1 MITAIFNMIAMVC
14 NNSSLIFGAAIL
26 AGAFKISAHSLS
38 YGHLRSTLASA
49 AVDALVVPMI
59 IALTLTSGSLKT
71 NLTVEST
78 ISGSLTSIA
87 NVPIVI
93 AIVPVVA
100 SHVGQTVGAAV
111 ETAFNGVNTSYPL
124 ISASGTGFLNPL
136 RILVAT
142 RTAVNDLGIIPSQI
156 STVVSTCVNT
166 DSGLDLSAVQSS
178 VMDVSNSGVPPEQTL
193 AINNVTGT
201 GVGALLWA
209 ATQSSGTVT
218 SMADITGGG
227 APQANPSIPMVPCAQ
242 AAQMVA
248 NNISFAL
255 NSKNFARVVQ
265 GSIQASDN
273 PIQNP
278 GAANPYTLDALSA
291 KYSAIR
297 NPNAITAAVGGQTQA
312 NTEMMNLLFSEMVE
326 QQLDCLSLSGSN
338 KTLCQ
343 SDILTRTEL
352 ERKALKDAA
361 NANIAMKYLGIFSND
376 LLAILIGLGPVL
388 FVVMMFMGEGFAKPL
403 NAWVQMILW
412 PILMSEVGAELI
424 NGIMYFKVA
433 TFFQSMSQGG
443 TISQSLA
450 YNAYTELANQ
460 ISMASSLMGGLPQLM
475 GVIFALGGSAALNS
489 VANEISSGQTD
500 AADSLAAPLQNSAPI
515 VSQSSVANTT
525 QGLRDASTIIN
536 GQVDPVHASM
546 NSNMANS
553 LNNTISESQS
563 QSKTNTEDMKFTNA
577 ITKGSSHSE
586 TNGLKLS
593 EGLQSY
599 YEESLKKGSGESS
612 DQSSSN
618 SNSSNN
624 QTSNSASTNAKIS
637 FGLGVG
643 LSGPSA
649 NMGGSLDRHTGA
661 TDTDT
666 SSSAKETAQ
675 RNAISENTNRDRAL
689 RETRSHAND
698 QSFGEEDR
706 KYLDHAISGNT
717 AIGETI
723 TNADSKTNAQVRGE
737 EASQRMSLFTQDGI
751 KMQQLATGFAT
762 NQAFRSY
769 ENTAGNDWGRSH
781 SREIGEQ
788 EKRYESGAVSQ
799 LSGSNIPKGL
809 IYRHMAAQTV
819 AMSPNASPEE
829 RMAAGAYLG
838 SATSILMGSTG
849 LKATDENS
857 KNLHIAQP
865 ATNPMLSGERLMQTV
880 KANALGAVNPLVPR
894 VSSAPQGVLSG
905 SFDDSKSISAPE
917 KADSRHVQQDVLGG
931 FHESSRLNLGPN
943 AIPSDNRINKTVLR
957 NLSEKIEEE
966 KAKLF

>member
-14 NNSSLIFGAAIL
+14 NNNSLIFGAALL
-26 AGAFKISAHSLS
+26 AGAFKISVHSFS
-38 YGHLRSTLASA
+38 YGHLRSTLSAA
-49 AVDALVVPMI
+49 AVDTMVVPMVL
-59 IALTLTSGSLKT
+59 ALTLTSGSLKT

-87 NVPIVI
+87 NVPIAV

-100 SHVGQTVGAAV
+100 SQVGQTVGAAV

-124 ISASGTGFLNPL
+124 ISSSGTGFLNPL
-136 RILVAT
+136 RVLVAT

-166 DSGLDLSAVQSS
+166 DSGLDLTAVQSA
-178 VMDVSNSGVPPEQTL
+178 VMDVSNAGVSPDQTL
-193 AINNVTGT
+193 SINNVTGT
-201 GVGALLWA
+201 GIGALLWA

-218 SMADITGGG
+218 SMLDITGGG
-227 APQANPSIPMVPCAQ
+227 TAQNNPAIPMVPCAQ

-278 GAANPYTLDALSA
+278 GAANPYTLDAVSA

-297 NPNAITAAVGGQTQA
+297 NPNAITAAVGGQSQA

-326 QQLDCLSLSGSN
+326 QQLDCLSLTGSS

-388 FVVMMFMGEGFAKPL
+388 FVVMMFMGQGFAKPL

-433 TFFQSMSQGG
+433 TFLQSMSQGG

-460 ISMASSLMGGLPQLM
+460 ISMASSLMGGLPQLV

-500 AADSLAAPLQNSAPI
+500 TADSLAPPLQNSAPI
-515 VSQSSVANTT
+515 VSQSSVANTS
-525 QGLRDASTIIN
+525 QGLRDASTLIN
-536 GQVDPVHASM
+536 GQVDPVNASM
-546 NSNMANS
+546 NSSMANS

-563 QSKTNTEDMKFTNA
+563 QSRSNTEDMKFTNA
-577 ITKGSSHSE
+577 ITQGSSHSD

-593 EGLQSY
+593 AGLQTY
-599 YEESLKKGSGESS
+599 YEESLKKGSNESS
-612 DQSSSN
+612 DQSSSR
-618 SNSSNN
+618 SNSFNN
-624 QTSNSASTNAKIS
+624 QTSNSASTDAKAS

-643 LSGPSA
+643 LGGVNA
-649 NMGGSLDRHTGA
+649 NMGASADRRTGA
-661 TDTDT
+661 TETDT
-666 SSSAKETAQ
+666 SASAKETAQ
-675 RNAISENTNRDRAL
+675 KNAISENMNRDRAL

-698 QSFGEEDR
+698 QSFGEEDK

-717 AIGETI
+717 AIGETL

-737 EASQRMSLFTQDGI
+737 EASQRMSLFAQDGI

-762 NQAFRSY
+762 NQAFRSF
-769 ENTAGNDWGRSH
+769 ENTAGNDWGRAH
-781 SREIGEQ
+781 SKEIGEQ
-788 EKRYESGAVSQ
+788 EKRYDSGAVSQ
-799 LSGSNIPKGL
+799 LTGGNIPKGL
-809 IYRHMAAQTV
+809 IYRHMAAQSV
-819 AMSPNASPEE
+819 AMNPTASPEE
-829 RMAAGAYLG
+829 KMAAGAYLG
-838 SATSILMGSTG
+838 SSTSILMGGTSVVP
-849 LKATDENS
+849 TDEHAKHLNTADIS
-857 KNLHIAQP
+857 KN
-865 ATNPMLSGERLMQTV
+865 PMTHNAALMQTV
-880 KANALGAVNPLVPR
+880 KANALGVIHPLVPR
-894 VSSAPQGVLSG
+894 VSSAAQGVLSRPV
-905 SFDDSKSISAPE
+905 DDPMSINTPKS
-917 KADSRHVQQDVLGG
+917 ADSSHVQQDVLGG

-943 AIPSDNRINKTVLR
+943 GVPSDNRINKTVLR

>member
-312 NTEMMNLLFSEMVE
+312 NTEMMNLQFSEMVE

-338 KTLCQ
+338 KT
-343 SDILTRTEL
+343 
-352 ERKALKDAA
+352 
-361 NANIAMKYLGIFSND
+361 
-376 LLAILIGLGPVL
+376 V
-388 FVVMMFMGEGFAKPL
+388 MFMGEGFAKPL